1 MNELVITPLGTVSPY
16 CKGDKNCPGYL
27 FEYHNRKILVDCG
40 NGVTRLLKFPEDL
53 NSLSVII
60 THYHK
65 DHYGDIGAI
74 QYASHVYRKYLSMF
88 GVGVNIY
95 LPKNSIN
102 YSRRSIMDT
111 EEAYCSYMNID
122 DDTSYYFDDLNV
134 SFKDNESHS
143 IESYMV
149 KFENDDFKVV
159 YTSDVGTTNFD
170 KLIEFCRDSDLLIC
184 ESSLLRENH
193 SIINTHLRAI
203 DAGVLAR
210 ESNSKKLL
218 LTHFWPE
225 YGKEA
230 YLREAMEVFENTEV
244 AEEGKKLILR
254 RN

>member
-1 MNELVITPLGTVSPY
+1 
-16 CKGDKNCPGYL
+16 
-27 FEYHNRKILVDCG
+27 
-40 NGVTRLLKFPEDL
+40 
-53 NSLSVII
+53 
-60 THYHK
+60 
-65 DHYGDIGAI
+65 
-74 QYASHVYRKYLSMF
+74 MF